1 MKTALAASLLA
12 LGLFAS
18 GCTTSST
25 GAKSEPTPSDSTQ
38 SPTASSPS
46 PSEGESAADADAF
59 GPTGFDG
66 ITLGMSLDEVKA
78 TDAAT
83 FPDGEGEAGA
93 CVWFTF
99 VNAPGEESDSA
110 TPDPSMTSYDGL
122 IGPKGV
128 ELLVARE
135 GMKTPEGIE
144 LGSTKAEA
152 LAAYPNA
159 EFRSDFGNYRAHVEG
174 QPNDAAFFFTLRGGK
189 VSNLNISLDTPQ
201 CFN

>member
-1 MKTALAASLLA
+1 MKTALAAALLA

-66 ITLGMSLDEVKA
+66 ITLGMSLDDVKA

-83 FPDGEGEAGA
+83 FPDGEGEGGA

-99 VNAPGEESDSA
+99 VNAPGEESDSV

-128 ELLVARE
+128 ELLAARE

-159 EFRSDFGNYRAHVEG
+159 KFRSDYGNYRAHVEG
-174 QPNDAAFFFTLRGGK
+174 QPSDAAYFFTIRGGK
-189 VSNLNISLDTPQ
+189 VRNLNISLDTPQ